1 MGCRR
6 SANKS
11 RLEAAVMSTQLDWG
25 ELIATS
31 ETVPDPVGPKN
42 IIKVLS
48 SLNNPFVLEGDSQR
62 QALSEAYQLDLGAI
76 YSYRHSRQ
84 PLTANDK
91 AIWVDRLAW
100 LLHELK
106 ACKQQKPDLP
116 KLAAI
121 LSVSRAFLFDKPIW
135 ERIPVAFLSDNLFA
149 SMAALIGTTHSEF
162 SSGGKAEPIWERE
175 AVDAFVQADKD
186 ADWPTIESLWRTVA
200 SSVYPDHYLA
210 EATTCLCTTNKGE
223 YALGLAVDQFGSI
236 LLIICVAG
244 AMTSHQIGRIGRT
257 LKSNRG
263 RFALVQSLAFNH
275 PRNETLSEETLE
287 ALAALFKDVQQDAGE
302 WRKWMRALNRYPVRT
317 EVLQAALGYSL
328 NGASIEA
335 KSACIEAIELNA
347 SHGECREATTDCIAA
362 FARVADLEERKQL
375 WSLVYQHWM
384 DWNFDAPKQDN
395 HLTWMAVSELDYGV
409 IGYIVENLTASERE
423 EALQKATNEM
433 NVVANAWHADITARN
448 TAWYRALAKWQIL
461 QFAQQVA
468 NGNADWELPTHVF
481 LPFDPAKDR
490 YFSMTYPTDMQQRW
504 GR

>member
-1 MGCRR
+1 
-6 SANKS
+6 
-11 RLEAAVMSTQLDWG
+11 MSTQLDWG

-31 ETVPDPVGPKN
+31 ETIPDPVGPKN
-42 IIKVLS
+42 LIKVLS
-48 SLNNPFVLEGDSQR
+48 SLNNPFVFEGDSQR

-100 LLHELK
+100 LLNELE

-149 SMAALIGTTHSEF
+149 SMAALIGATHSEF

-236 LLIICVAG
+236 LPVICVAG
-244 AMTSHQIGRIGRT
+244 AMTSHQIGRIGRN

-275 PRNETLSEETLE
+275 PRNEALSEETLE
-287 ALAALFKDVQQDAGE
+287 ALALSFKDVQQDSVE

-317 EVLQAALGYSL
+317 KLVQPALGYSL
-328 NGASIEA
+328 SGASVEA

-347 SHGECREATTDCIAA
+347 SHSECREATTACFAA

-375 WSLVYQHWM
+375 WALVYQRWM
-384 DWNFDAPKQDN
+384 DWDFDTPKQEN

-409 IGYIVENLTASERE
+409 IGYIAEYLAASERE
-423 EALQKATNEM
+423 EALQKTTNEM
-433 NVVANAWHADITARN
+433 NLVANEWYADVTHRN
-448 TAWYRALAKWQIL
+448 TAWYRALAKWQIF
-461 QFAQQVA
+461 QFAQQVV
-468 NGNADWELPTHVF
+468 NGNADWELPTRVF
-481 LPFDPAKDR
+481 LPFDPEKDR

-504 GR
+504 RR